1 MTILESTKTISIYSN
16 NLIMDIYIQKLK
28 FLYPYQIYYSVD
40 KYINSTA
47 DFKISFVNHLNGYDL
62 PISEEQRVQQVIN
75 GNKFCQDILQ
85 LKQVS
90 NMVFAFENEMH
101 DYHFDIFKQNS
112 KDNVYWVIP
121 IKTTTNIGINSQNLI
136 FYPFQFGRAV
146 NPYRELR
153 HKLQEIHH
161 NCVKPKYFDALLGL
175 ERTHR
180 NFVYD
185 AIEKNHLQ
193 QKILTTYTKNTAKW
207 LDQDNDSNFKKEFLH
222 EPDIENFHDTITHSA
237 IQVGYQG
244 RTMALSVIVPIQI
257 YNQTAYSI
265 ITETHAD
272 NRYSFFTEK
281 IFKPMLAHRL
291 FVVFSGFKYLE
302 NLRSLGFQTFDNVI
316 DESYDQ
322 IVNDEQRWAAAF
334 EQVKRLCDMSQAEV
348 LEKISQRVQHN
359 YNLVMDAKW
368 QSAHLLQIQQK
379 IHDKA
384 RNLYT

>member
-1 MTILESTKTISIYSN
+1 MARAGNTMISIYSN
-16 NLIMDIYIQKLK
+16 NIIMDMYIQQLK
-28 FLYPYQIYYSVD
+28 FTRPYQVYHSIQE
-40 KYINSTA
+40 YIDSSA
-47 DFKISFVNHLNGYDL
+47 EFKVAFINHLSHYEL
-62 PISEEQRVQQVIN
+62 PSNEQQRIQQLID
-75 GNKFCQDILQ
+75 GNRFCQDILQ
-85 LKQVS
+85 LKSVS
-90 NMVFAFENEMH
+90 NLVFAFDNEMH
-101 DYHFDIFKQNS
+101 NYHFNMFEKNSQN
-112 KDNVYWVIP
+112 NVYWVMG
-121 IKTTTNIGINSQNLI
+121 IKTNASIGIDNENLV
-136 FYPFQFGRAV
+136 FYPFQIERSV
-146 NPYRELR
+146 KHYRELQ
-153 HKLQEIHH
+153 HKLQQI
-161 NCVKPKYFDALLGL
+161 NYKSTKPRYFDALLGL

-180 NFVYD
+180 NFVYH

-334 EQVKRLCDMSQAEV
+334 EQVKRLCDMNQAEV
-348 LEKISQRVQHN
+348 LEKISARVEHN
-359 YNLVMDAKW
+359 YNLVLDEQW
-368 QSAHLLQIQQK
+368 RSSHLQQQLQQK
-379 IHDKA
+379 I
-384 RNLYT
+384 NNGLGNFFT